1 MRPLTPGAAKITVEA
16 ANEPVVNV
24 EAAVERLLPCLKNDI
39 SSSESSNP
47 GTLSPDI
54 ELGEIFEFG
63 ETAQR
68 VQIDP
73 EPEQLNLR
81 PEVEDESDAEEHPP
95 TLNLEIEDDKGQ
107 WSIAYQ
113 NYLNTRQRI
122 ALINGKFRAY
132 NNLDLHLPRDVFGP
146 HPGHSTSQT

>member
-81 PEVEDESDAEEHPP
+81 PEVEDEDI
-95 TLNLEIEDDKGQ
+95 LL
-107 WSIAYQ
+107 
-113 NYLNTRQRI
+113 L
-122 ALINGKFRAY
+122 
-132 NNLDLHLPRDVFGP
+132 
-146 HPGHSTSQT
+146 